1 MPFTLALLPLIAGS
15 LGPDL
20 QYYLP
25 SAMADRLPNSHS
37 AAGAFT
43 IAPAAA
49 LIGLVVIRL
58 FRQPLTGLLWDKHA
72 ALISLSLNQF
82 GAVMA
87 DWLWAVP
94 AIYIGVLLHLIW
106 DSFTHLYGWP
116 VQHIPMLRAN
126 LAFGSVKHFE
136 VFRLLQWLSSFIGLG
151 IIALWYRSKLHKT
164 PTVLNSSR
172 AKGWRV
178 TALAL
183 IAIVSGAAGVQRAYH
198 GAPQYSS
205 FHGHVYLAV
214 TTSLATFA
222 VLYLLT
228 GIAAVVGAQER
239 LR

>member
-58 FRQPLTGLLWDKHA
+58 FRQPLTGLLWDKHV

-136 VFRLLQWLSSFIGLG
+136 VFRLLQWL
-151 IIALWYRSKLHKT
+151 
-164 PTVLNSSR
+164 NSSR
-172 AKGWRV
+172 AKRWRV
-178 TALAL
+178 TALVL